1 MAHPCLCNGSNENT
15 ASLASNPS
23 NLGLGLMYAPV
34 RAFGDTISVFA
45 DELRKGNF
53 LGAATALGS
62 FNTQQKRLVH
72 FLFRNNPGPDVA
84 TLATHVNNVAKF
96 STAQDACDALA
107 SDYCVPRKS
116 DLTLPLWYHMVPSTH
131 VCG

>member
-1 MAHPCLCNGSNENT
+1 MNAAVG
-15 ASLASNPS
+15 
-23 NLGLGLMYAPV
+23 
-34 RAFGDTISVFA
+34 AFGDTMSVFVN
-45 DELRKGNF
+45 ELRKAGF
-53 LGAATALGS
+53 HDAADAIAS
-62 FNTQQKRLVH
+62 FDTPQKRLVH